1 MEEVAGAFQRQPF
14 QADNEGGLTDAWKE
28 RASKELG
35 EVEEQVEKQLNDLAA
50 SLPNDWPLPR
60 EKLK

>member
-1 MEEVAGAFQRQPF
+1 MNQVTQEE
-14 QADNEGGLTDAWKE
+14 GLSEAWKE

-35 EVEEQVEKQLNDLAA
+35 EVEEQVENQLKELAA

-60 EKLK
+60 WKLF